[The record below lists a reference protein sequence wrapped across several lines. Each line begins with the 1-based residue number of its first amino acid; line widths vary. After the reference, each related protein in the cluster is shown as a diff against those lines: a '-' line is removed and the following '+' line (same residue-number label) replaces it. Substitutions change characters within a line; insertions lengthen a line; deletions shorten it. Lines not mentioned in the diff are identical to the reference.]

1 MCYNIKKRHNM
12 KKLKELVLYVSETCK
27 DDPEFGA
34 IKLNKIL
41 FLADFFAYSA
51 FGKSISGATYF
62 HISNG
67 PAPKQMLAAQE
78 ELFAEGRAKIEERQY
93 FGKTQKRIV
102 TLKGPNT
109 SIFSAAELSLV
120 QDVITHLRGIGG
132 KQLSDWTHTLIPW
145 LYTKDREDI
154 PYNTVFT
161 MFNVPVRIDG
171 IIWGQKEVATRS

>member
-1 MCYNIKKRHNM
+1 M
-12 KKLKELVLYVSETCK
+12 KKLKELVLYVSEASK

-34 IKLNKIL
+34 TKLNKVL
-41 FLADFFAYSA
+41 FLADFLAYSA
-51 FGKSISGATYF
+51 FGNSISGATYF

-78 ELFAEGRAKIEERQY
+78 GLIAEGRATIEQRQY
-93 FGKTQKRIV
+93 FGKTLKRLV
-102 TLKGPNT
+102 ALKGPDT
-109 SIFSAAELSLV
+109 SIFTADELNLV

-161 MFNVPVRIDG
+161 MFNVPVRRDG
-171 IIWGQKEVATRS
+171 IIWGQTELAARS